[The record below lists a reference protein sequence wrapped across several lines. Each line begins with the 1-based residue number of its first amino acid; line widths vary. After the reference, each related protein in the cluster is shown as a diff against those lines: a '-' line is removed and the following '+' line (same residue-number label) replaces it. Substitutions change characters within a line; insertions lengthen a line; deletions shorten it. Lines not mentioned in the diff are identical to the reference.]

1 MIYLI
6 TFITLSISLYF
17 GIKKYIEFD
26 KRNKSIKRK
35 KDSLNT
41 LNDFLDLIDENII
54 KQLRDSLKITNES
67 DYIQQIEKLR
77 QSSNLKRKYGNELAQ
92 NLEEEK
98 WAIGMTKEQLIDAK
112 GEPTKT
118 ENDVVRKIVKSKF
131 GAFAQNKEKTT
142 LYYGDAKF
150 VFIDGKLEN
159 YG

>member
-6 TFITLSISLYF
+6 LLLTCSIALYF

-26 KRNKSIKRK
+26 KKNKSIKRK

-41 LNDFLDLIDENII
+41 LNDFLDLIDESKINE
-54 KQLRDSLKITNES
+54 LKDTLKVTNES
-67 DYIQQIEKLR
+67 DYIQQVDKLR

-98 WAIGMTKEQLIDAK
+98 WALGMTKEQLMDAK
-112 GEPTKT
+112 GEPTKV

-131 GAFAQNKEKTT
+131 GAFAQTKEKTT

>member
-6 TFITLSISLYF
+6 LLLTCSIALYF

-26 KRNKSIKRK
+26 KKNKSIKRK

-41 LNDFLDLIDENII
+41 LNDFLDLIDESKINE
-54 KQLRDSLKITNES
+54 LKDTLKATNES
-67 DYIQQIEKLR
+67 DYIQQVDKLR

-98 WAIGMTKEQLIDAK
+98 WALGMTKEQLMDAK
-112 GEPTKT
+112 GEPTKV

-131 GAFAQNKEKTT
+131 GAFAQTKEKNT